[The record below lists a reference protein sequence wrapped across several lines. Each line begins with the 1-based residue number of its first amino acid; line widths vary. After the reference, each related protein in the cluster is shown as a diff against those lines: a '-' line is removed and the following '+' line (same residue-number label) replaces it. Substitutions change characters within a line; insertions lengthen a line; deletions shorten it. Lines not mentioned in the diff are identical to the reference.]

1 MTGPLSS
8 GTWRQR
14 IPVGTVLVLLAA
26 LPILL
31 LFSHRNTV
39 TALALIS
46 LATLVYPGALSTL
59 RSLLSLQALLRP
71 SPASVLLW
79 LLILCAYM
87 GLSIFWSSL
96 PERAEWAPRMA
107 AFILSISALVW
118 LATRMTVTSVRRAVW
133 IFIIITILT
142 ALFLGFEGLSG
153 GLLRDLLPKDG
164 IKGKDLIAS
173 ARGTG
178 LALYLAPV
186 CILALATL
194 PLVRNKTGQ
203 AGHLFFMALIIIGL
217 AIASLLLGGVSAN
230 LLALAGGLTVA
241 FSGYFLSRTALS
253 LAHFVSV
260 GLFLFWALVALLLPA
275 QDTLVS
281 ADMIPTSWQMRLIA
295 WQYSFDLLTSDLWT
309 FLFGGGIGFS
319 RFIYE
324 TGPTVQLAVAPSTFN
339 VMPTHPHNLFIQI
352 WLEFGLVGV
361 VLLVAAITQLFRHL
375 ASVAFTRMETA
386 ALCALIAVSIVFASV
401 ETSLWTVWRFSTLGF
416 AIFGLLLIRRLAR
429 LES

>member
-26 LPILL
+26 LPLLL

-39 TALALIS
+39 TALALIG
-46 LATLVYPGALSTL
+46 LATLAYPGALSAL
-59 RSLLSLQALLRP
+59 RRIFRLDALLKP

-87 GLSIFWSSL
+87 GLSVLWSPM
-96 PERAEWAPRMA
+96 PERAEWAPRLA

-118 LATRMTVTSVRRAVW
+118 LAIRMTAASARRAVW
-133 IFIIITILT
+133 IFVIITLLT
-142 ALFLGFEGLSG
+142 ALFLGFEGLTG

-186 CILALATL
+186 CILALATR
-194 PLVRNKTGQ
+194 PLVRNKIRW
-203 AGHLFFMALIIIGL
+203 AGRHFLIALIIIGL

-230 LLALAGGLTVA
+230 LLALAGGLTA
-241 FSGYFLSRTALS
+241 ALGGYFLSRVALS
-253 LAHFVSV
+253 IAHFVSI

-275 QDTLVS
+275 QATLVS

-295 WQYSFDLLTSDLWT
+295 WEYSFALLTSDFLT

-319 RFIYE
+319 RFLYE
-324 TGPTVQLAVAPSTFN
+324 TGPTVQLAVAPYTFH

-352 WLEFGLVGV
+352 WLEFGLTGV
-361 VLLVAAITQLFRHL
+361 VLVVAAITRLFRYL
-375 ASVAFTRMETA
+375 AGLAFNRMETA
-386 ALCALIAVSIVFASV
+386 SLCALIAVSIVYASV
-401 ETSLWTVWRFSTLGF
+401 ETNLWTVWRFSTLGF